1 MFRVQSINVP
11 GTRNTRNPHQHRL
24 VPGVPGVPGLPA
36 RACAHEHACI
46 AHAHINSFP
55 RVYTRNT
62 QNTRNKPVT
71 MRLSDVPGTRNTANR
86 TRNMQKSKPLRQTM
100 PTVAGWI
107 DQMRDAFGPEMINSA
122 IRAGIDGQPTFV
134 ARENGQ
140 VIGTPNRAA
149 KIATAGH
156 RCKQCANYARPGMS
170 AGYCATRT
178 DLPAAYGPA
187 HALRQLP
194 ADAGASCTTFEDM

>member
-1 MFRVQSINVP
+1 
-11 GTRNTRNPHQHRL
+11 
-24 VPGVPGVPGLPA
+24 
-36 RACAHEHACI
+36 
-46 AHAHINSFP
+46 
-55 RVYTRNT
+55 
-62 QNTRNKPVT
+62 
-71 MRLSDVPGTRNTANR
+71 
-86 TRNMQKSKPLRQTM
+86 MQKSKPLRQTM